1 MMDTVSYFLK
11 SCHTY
16 GLVHTFTPGDL
27 VNGSNFAAVV
37 ETIHE
42 LSDFVTTHIS
52 KSDLCQAA
60 IKGYPICIERKNAP
74 NSLGRAVSSKF
85 AQQFVDGNSIFQ
97 SSLIVKGKGTVSFRT
112 RPTRIAEVR
121 KSRDPIT
128 FASFHTVSD
137 YDTSASQNPSDFGI

>member
-1 MMDTVSYFLK
+1 MKDLIKKEPHKEKAPFKMMDTVSYFLK

-52 KSDLCQAA
+52 KSDLC
-60 IKGYPICIERKNAP
+60 
-74 NSLGRAVSSKF
+74 
-85 AQQFVDGNSIFQ
+85 
-97 SSLIVKGKGTVSFRT
+97 
-112 RPTRIAEVR
+112 
-121 KSRDPIT
+121 
-128 FASFHTVSD
+128 
-137 YDTSASQNPSDFGI
+137 